1 MGSLIHIQQKIK
13 DQFQKLSKG
22 QQKVAKY
29 LLEEPQAFA
38 VKSAEEIGKAV
49 GVSETTVIRLCYSLQ
64 YSGFANLQKEIREGL
79 ILKKSSLNQYY
90 SNKLELM
97 EQPHFFAHVME
108 QDCHNIQHTSD
119 KIDEVQFQKV
129 VDHLIEAKEIFITG
143 LRSSYAAAHWLSFS
157 LGLMRENVFLY
168 KPHSDPLLST
178 LDRMNKGSVFLAIS
192 FHRYL
197 KETVKM
203 AEMAKQHGAT
213 VIGITDSPLA
223 PISPFSDILLS
234 ISQPKKSTLDAAPA
248 LFSLLNA
255 IVAKV
260 SVQDKE
266 RFETRKQKYESLNV
280 DHLFFD

>member
-1 MGSLIHIQQKIK
+1 VGSLIQFQQSVK
-13 DQFQKLSKG
+13 DQFQQLSKG

-29 LLEEPQAFA
+29 LLDQPQAFA
-38 VKSAEEIGKAV
+38 VKSAEEIGKDV
-49 GVSETTVIRLCYSLQ
+49 GVSETTVIRFCYSLQ

-79 ILKKSSLNQYY
+79 FLQKSSLNQYH
-90 SNKLELM
+90 SNKLELL
-97 EQPHFFAHVME
+97 EQPHFFAHAME
-108 QDCHNIQHTSD
+108 QDCYNIKHISEQM
-119 KIDEVQFQKV
+119 DEVELQKV
-129 VDHLIEAKEIFITG
+129 VDHLIEAKEIFVTG

-178 LDRMNKGSVFLAIS
+178 LDRMNEGSVFLAIS

-197 KETVKM
+197 KETIEM
-203 AEMAKQHGAT
+203 AKMAKQHGAT
-213 VIGITDSPLA
+213 VIGITDSQLA
-223 PISPFSDILLS
+223 PIGPFSDILIP
-234 ISQPKKSTLDAAPA
+234 ISQSKKSTLDAAPA
-248 LFSLLNA
+248 LFSLLNT

-266 RFETRKQKYESLNV
+266 RFERRKQKYELLNV